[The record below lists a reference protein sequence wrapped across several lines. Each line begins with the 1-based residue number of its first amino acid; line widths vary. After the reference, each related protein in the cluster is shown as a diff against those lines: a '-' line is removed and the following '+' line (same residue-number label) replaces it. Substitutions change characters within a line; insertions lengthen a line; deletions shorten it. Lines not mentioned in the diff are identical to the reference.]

1 MDDITIRE
9 IQESDLEKGFLESLD
24 NLKKASDLDKG
35 IAKNI
40 LNIFY
45 ICTYTFY
52 LIVYYC
58 YIWYF

>member
-35 IAKNI
+35 MAKNI
-40 LNIFY
+40 L
-45 ICTYTFY
+45 
-52 LIVYYC
+52 
-58 YIWYF
+58 